1 MSQPFLVVSV
11 LFVTNQKKIGMKRMV
26 ICMCLA
32 SATWGLAQ
40 EKEKIKPEFG
50 VSAYVFSGN
59 AVLQQRAEVDQNSF
73 IRDGVNVE
81 FDVKWDGF
89 GVYAGVGT
97 YSLTTNRIFEGQSTY
112 LKNEYLLIPFGLT
125 SSYPLYK
132 KGDETKLSL
141 QLDVGGYAGH
151 LYKSQ
156 EKTTDL
162 TWKEKNVGWN
172 FGFMARMGVSY
183 MMYKNVEIK
192 AGLQAMS
199 DLSKINTQKVTKST
213 MYFIGVGYRF

>member
-1 MSQPFLVVSV
+1 MSLA
-11 LFVTNQKKIGMKRMV
+11 VT
-26 ICMCLA
+26 
-32 SATWGLAQ
+32 TWGMAQ

-50 VSAYVFSGN
+50 VSAYGFNGN
-59 AVLQQRAEVDQNSF
+59 AILQQHAEVNQNSF
-73 IRDGVNVE
+73 IRDGLSLE

-89 GVYAGVGT
+89 GVYAGLGT
-97 YSLTTNRIFEGQSTY
+97 YSLTTNRIFEGQSTF
-112 LKNEYLLIPFGLT
+112 LKNDYLLIPFGLT
-125 SSYPLYK
+125 SSYPLIK
-132 KGDETKLSL
+132 KGEETKLSF

-151 LYKSQ
+151 LFKSQ

-183 MMYKNVEIK
+183 RLYKNVEIK
-192 AGLQAMS
+192 TGLQAMS